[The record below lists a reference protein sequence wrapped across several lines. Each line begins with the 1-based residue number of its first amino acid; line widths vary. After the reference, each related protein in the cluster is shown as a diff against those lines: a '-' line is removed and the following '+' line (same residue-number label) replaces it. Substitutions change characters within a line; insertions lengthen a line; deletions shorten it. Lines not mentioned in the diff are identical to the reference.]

1 MTVDDLQRTL
11 QAAFPLESAMPGDNV
26 GLQIR
31 GTSKTVQSALCCM
44 EVTDDVVSEAN
55 ELGVEA
61 IITFHPLIY
70 SPLTRLDGSD
80 RVSRLVL
87 RCIQS
92 DLSVYCVHTAFDA
105 HPRGTNRL
113 LADKLGLTAIRT
125 IDPNPRVQIEAD
137 VEVGMGLLASCDLD
151 FDELLARVT
160 AVCGPSLR
168 YSPAPKQ
175 QVRTVALVAG
185 SGMSFYDKVV
195 GTADVFITADV
206 KYHAFHAATG
216 RIGLIDA
223 GHYEMEQF
231 VAKGMAQ
238 ELERHTSSFKIHVSS
253 VCPNPVRYGLPQNV
267 SEIAFSEIS

>member
-1 MTVDDLQRTL
+1 MTVDDFQRTL

-44 EVTDDVVSEAN
+44 EITDEVVSEAN

-70 SPLTRLDGSD
+70 SPLTRLDASD

-92 DLSVYCVHTAFDA
+92 NLSVYCVHTAFDA

-113 LADKLGLTAIRT
+113 LADKLGLTAVRT
-125 IDPNPRVQIEAD
+125 IEPNPHVQIEAD
-137 VEVGMGLLASCDLD
+137 IEVGMGLLTSCDVD

-160 AVCGPSLR
+160 AVCGASLR
-168 YSPAPKQ
+168 YSPAPSRR
-175 QVRTVALVAG
+175 VRTVALVAG
-185 SGMSFYDKVV
+185 SGMSFYPSVV
-195 GTADVFITADV
+195 GIADVFITADV
-206 KYHAFHAATG
+206 KYHAFHAAIG
-216 RIGLIDA
+216 VIGLIDA

-231 VAKGMAQ
+231 VAEGMAE
-238 ELERHTSSFKIHVSS
+238 ELRRHTSAFMIHVSKI
-253 VCPNPVRYGLPQNV
+253 CPNPVRYGLTQNI
-267 SEIAFSEIS
+267 SETEFSEIS

>member
-1 MTVDDLQRTL
+1 MTVDDFQRTL

-31 GTSKTVQSALCCM
+31 GTSNPVQSTLCCM
-44 EVTDDVVSEAN
+44 EITDEVVSEAV

-70 SPLTRLDGSD
+70 SPLSRLDGRD

-92 DLSVYCVHTAFDA
+92 GLSVYCVHTAFDA

-125 IDPNPRVQIEAD
+125 VEPNPNVLIEAD
-137 VEVGMGLLASCDLD
+137 VEVGMGLLATCDLD
-151 FDELLARVT
+151 FDELLRRVT
-160 AVCGPSLR
+160 SVCGSTVR
-168 YSPAPKQ
+168 YIPCPARR
-175 QVRTVALVAG
+175 VTTVAIVAG
-185 SGMSFYDKVV
+185 SGMSFYDKVT
-195 GTADVFITADV
+195 GRADVFITADV
-206 KYHAFHAATG
+206 KYHAFHAAAG
-216 RIGLIDA
+216 VIGLIDA

-231 VAKGMAQ
+231 VSAGIAE
-238 ELERHTSSFKIHVSS
+238 ELGRSTSQVTIHVSR
-253 VCPNPVRYGLPQNV
+253 VCPNPVSYGRIPDV
-267 SEIAFSEIS
+267 SETAISEIS